1 MAGFRSVLRPLNRQ
15 LRQHVEDVTLPRL
28 DDLSAQI
35 EEVRLATVEV
45 RRIVI
50 DDLDASNETAAL
62 IGRALATLSAVVE
75 ELRGEV
81 GELRDQMIELRT
93 RVDQPT
99 GR

>member
-1 MAGFRSVLRPLNRQ
+1 MAGLRSVLRPLNRQ

-28 DDLSAQI
+28 DDLSGQI
-35 EEVRLATVEV
+35 EDVRLATLEV
-45 RRIVI
+45 RRIVT

-62 IGRALATLSAVVE
+62 IGRALATLNAAVDD
-75 ELRGEV
+75 LRGEV
-81 GELRDQMIELRT
+81 AQLRDEMVELRT